1 MNRITRTF
9 NRLLPTLAN
18 KVSAFL
24 LMAYILIGL
33 GADFLANEKPLY
45 ARIDNQSHW
54 PVFKQMISKTN
65 ESRMK
70 KPALDWSTIV
80 PDFSIYPPVPFSSS
94 SALNLTD
101 RYLWPGTRQHRNGR
115 SFRHWL
121 GTDRLGRDVASGM
134 IHGCRKSLFVGLVSM
149 LIASFIGVSLGL
161 LAGYWGN
168 QAFSYGRLPSMAV
181 VGLMGYLLYLL
192 VNQVHLSAL
201 IYSVGLFLCLLV
213 FVFFKRY
220 PTMKGGA
227 WYIPWDGVILRI
239 IEVFNSIPGLL
250 LLLVIGAM
258 FARPSFIGVA
268 VLIGLLRWT
277 RFARFARGEIIKVKE
292 LEYITAARI
301 SGQSHGAIIGRY
313 VIPAIVGPV
322 IVVFTFG
329 VASAILLEST
339 LSFLGIGVPIDQITW
354 GSLLG
359 QARLNLQAWWLTLF
373 PGAAIFL
380 LIVVL
385 NHLGDTLKKHL

>member
-134 IHGCRKSLFVGLVSM
+134 IHGCRK
-149 LIASFIGVSLGL
+149 
-161 LAGYWGN
+161 
-168 QAFSYGRLPSMAV
+168 
-181 VGLMGYLLYLL
+181 
-192 VNQVHLSAL
+192 
-201 IYSVGLFLCLLV
+201 
-213 FVFFKRY
+213 
-220 PTMKGGA
+220 
-227 WYIPWDGVILRI
+227 
-239 IEVFNSIPGLL
+239 
-250 LLLVIGAM
+250 
-258 FARPSFIGVA
+258 
-268 VLIGLLRWT
+268 
-277 RFARFARGEIIKVKE
+277 
-292 LEYITAARI
+292 
-301 SGQSHGAIIGRY
+301 
-313 VIPAIVGPV
+313 
-322 IVVFTFG
+322 
-329 VASAILLEST
+329 
-339 LSFLGIGVPIDQITW
+339 
-354 GSLLG
+354 
-359 QARLNLQAWWLTLF
+359 
-373 PGAAIFL
+373 
-380 LIVVL
+380 
-385 NHLGDTLKKHL
+385 